1 MLELIFKN
9 FKINP
14 SNRELDY
21 NFMIGLILTI
31 ILTTILSYCYRRW
44 SSQGT
49 YSDNQFSRS
58 IFLVTTCTYVIV
70 YIVKESITLSLGLV
84 GALSI
89 VRFRTPIKDPFELA
103 ILFVSIA
110 IGIANAA
117 QQYIPS
123 VVLTI
128 IVTLYLVKIKFS
140 EGKFSVFKKLMDHNK
155 KNYVIEIHSLENV
168 SLKDIIENL
177 KQLKINKVTS
187 VSKVNNDNIINLEL
201 SIESLSHLDL
211 VREELDKRADIS
223 YHINEI

>member
-1 MLELIFKN
+1 
-9 FKINP
+9 
-14 SNRELDY
+14 
-21 NFMIGLILTI
+21 MIGLILTI

-117 QQYIPS
+117 HQYIPS
-123 VVLTI
+123 VILSI
-128 IVTLYLVKIKFS
+128 IVTLYLLSIKFNI
-140 EGKFSVFKKLMDHNK
+140 GKLFLFKKL
-155 KNYVIEIHSLENV
+155 KNYNKRNYVVEIHSLKNI
-168 SLKDIIENL
+168 SLKNVIENL
-177 KQLKINKVTS
+177 KQLKINKVIS
-187 VSKVNNDNIINLEL
+187 VSKVNNENIINLEL

>member
-1 MLELIFKN
+1 MLEAIIGNL
-9 FKINP
+9 KINP
-14 SNRELDY
+14 SSRELDH
-21 NFMIGLILTI
+21 NFMIGLIITI
-31 ILTTILSYCYRRW
+31 ILSAIINYYYRRCM
-44 SSQGT
+44 SQGT

-58 IFLVTTCTYVIV
+58 IFLVTICTYVIV

-117 QQYIPS
+117 EQYIPS
-123 VVLTI
+123 VVLSI
-128 IVTLYLVKIKFS
+128 IVTLYLLS
-140 EGKFSVFKKLMDHNK
+140 MKFSVGKFFKFKKLKNLNK
-155 KNYVIEIHSLENV
+155 KNYVVEIHSLENI
-168 SLKDIIENL
+168 SLKNVIENL

-187 VSKVNNDNIINLEL
+187 ISKVNNENIINLEL

-223 YHINEI
+223 YHLNEI